1 MTWMAKDRSE
11 KSGPQAARLL
21 NKKARF
27 NFEILERVEAGI
39 ALKGTEVKS
48 LRAGE
53 ASISEAFARIDGT
66 RVVLLNF
73 QIQPYKQGSCFNHDP
88 KRPKA
93 LLLHRREIKKLAA
106 KVLIKGQ
113 TLVPL
118 SVYFNKAGRAKVELA
133 LARGKTHRDKRQD
146 ERERQDRREMSRA
159 QRRGG
164 L

>member
-1 MTWMAKDRSE
+1 MTRPKSE
-11 KSGPQAARLL
+11 NNKPGSPVLH

-27 NFEILERVEAGI
+27 NYEILERIEAGI

-48 LRAGE
+48 LRAGDASLTE
-53 ASISEAFARIDGT
+53 AYARIESHQVT
-66 RVVLLNF
+66 LVNF
-73 QIQPYKQGSCFNHDP
+73 QIQPYKQGTCFNHDP
-88 KRPKA
+88 KRPKQ

-106 KVLIKGQ
+106 KVQIRGQ

-118 SVYFNKAGRAKVELA
+118 SVYFKAGRAKVELA
-133 LARGKTHRDKRQD
+133 LAKGKSHRDKRQD
-146 ERERQDRREMSRA
+146 QREREDRKEIARA

>member
-1 MTWMAKDRSE
+1 MSKDT
-11 KSGPQAARLL
+11 ARPRGTGSPRLV
-21 NKKARF
+21 NKKARL

-39 ALKGTEVKS
+39 VLKGTEVKS

-53 ASISEAFARIDGT
+53 ASLTEAYARIDGGDI
-66 RVVLLNF
+66 RLLNF
-73 QIQPYKQGSCFNHDP
+73 QIQPYSQGNRYNHDP
-88 KRPKA
+88 KRPKQ

-106 KVLIKGQ
+106 KVQTRGQ

-118 SVYFNKAGRAKVELA
+118 CVYFNDRGKAKVELA
-133 LARGKTHRDKRQD
+133 LARGKTHRDRRQD
-146 ERERQDRREMSRA
+146 EREREDRRDMARA